1 VIPDVQRLNALHIV
15 LMRHLKMTETQ
26 DHAMADLLL
35 INGKIVTVDPD
46 FSILEAMAVKDGKIL
61 AVGTTSEMKNWKGSG
76 TEMIDLAGKMVLPGL
91 IDSHLHMVGT
101 GIALSQ
107 INCRTP
113 PIKSISGL
121 VDAVREKASDVKP
134 GEWILGRGWD
144 QAKLSDHRD
153 PNRWDLDKASPEN
166 PVWLTR
172 TCGHISVVNSRA
184 LEIAGVNMDTP
195 QPMGGHIVKDENGK
209 PTGLLQEG
217 PAMDLV
223 RQHIPSQ
230 DLEQTAEAIKRSSN
244 AFSEVGITGVI
255 EAGIEPLDMRAYQKV
270 VTGGEL
276 TVRVNM
282 MLRGRV
288 TGESAEE
295 SAVRIMDFPMTTG
308 YGDDLLRFLG
318 LKLLIDGGVGG
329 RTALLR
335 EPYENDP
342 DNCGILTMSEE
353 DLQKRVDAGNLAG
366 MMVGIHCAG
375 GKAMDIVLKAF
386 EETDK
391 LKPIKGRRF
400 AIIHAYQPTEQ
411 NFETC
416 RRLGITVASQP
427 SFLYYL
433 GESYYENV
441 GHERSEWLK
450 PHRAWIDNGI
460 MVASGTD
467 SPVTPYPPFPSLWT
481 SIARRTEVNNVQMG
495 TEQSITREE
504 AIRLYTINGAYHTF
518 EETIK
523 GSVEPGKLA
532 DMIVVDRDILT
543 CPLDDIKETKVL
555 RTILGG
561 KTVYEA

>member
-1 VIPDVQRLNALHIV
+1 
-15 LMRHLKMTETQ
+15 MTEIQ
-26 DHAMADLLL
+26 DHGMADLLL

-46 FSILEAMAVKDGKIL
+46 FSIHEAVAVKDGKVL
-61 AVGTTSEMKNWKGSG
+61 AVGTTSEMKTWKRSG
-76 TEMIDLAGKMVLPGL
+76 TEIIDLEGKIVLPGL

-113 PIKSISGL
+113 PIKSISDL
-121 VDAVREKASDVKP
+121 ADAVKEKASDVKP

-153 PNRWDLDKASPEN
+153 PNRWDLDEASSEN

-172 TCGHISVVNSRA
+172 TCGHLSVVNSRA
-184 LEIAGVNMDTP
+184 LEIAGISKDTP
-195 QPMGGHIVKDENGK
+195 QPVGGHIVKDENGE

-217 PAMDLV
+217 PAMDIV

-230 DLEQTAEAIKRSSN
+230 DLERTAEAIKLASN

-270 VTGGEL
+270 ATEGGL

-295 SAVRIMDFPMTTG
+295 SAARIKDFPMTTG

-335 EPYENDP
+335 EPYEDDL
-342 DNCGILTMSEE
+342 DNIGILTMAEE

-375 GKAMDIVLKAF
+375 GKAMDIVLNAF

-416 RRLGITVASQP
+416 RRLGIAVASQP

-460 MVASGTD
+460 IVASGTD
-467 SPVTPYPPFPSLWT
+467 SPVTPYLPFPSLWT

>member
-1 VIPDVQRLNALHIV
+1 
-15 LMRHLKMTETQ
+15 MRHFEMTETQ
-26 DHAMADLLL
+26 DHALADLLL

-46 FSILEAMAVKDGKIL
+46 FSIIEAVAVKDSNIV
-61 AVGTTSEMKNWKGSG
+61 AVGTTSVMNVWKGSI
-76 TEMIDLAGKMVLPGL
+76 TEVIDLEGKMVLPGL

-101 GIALSQ
+101 GVALSQ

-113 PIKSISGL
+113 PIKSISDL
-121 VDAVREKASDVKP
+121 ANAVKEKALDVKP

-153 PNRWDLDKASPEN
+153 PNRWDLDEASPEN

-184 LEIAGVNMDTP
+184 LEIAGLSKDTP
-195 QPMGGHIVKDENGK
+195 QPVGGHIVKDENGE
-209 PTGLLQEG
+209 PTGILQEA

-223 RQHIPSQ
+223 RQYIPPQ
-230 DLEQTAEAIKRSSN
+230 DLERTADSIKRASR

-270 VTGGEL
+270 ATEGEL

-282 MLRGRV
+282 MLRGRLA
-288 TGESAEE
+288 GESAEE
-295 SAVRIMDFPMTTG
+295 SATRIMDFPMTTG
-308 YGDDLLRFLG
+308 YGDDLLRYLG

-335 EPYENDP
+335 EPYED
-342 DNCGILTMSEE
+342 DNNNTGILIMPEE
-353 DLQKRVDAGNLAG
+353 DLQRRVDAGNLAG

-375 GKAMDIVLKAF
+375 GKAMDIVLNAF

-391 LKPIKGRRF
+391 IKPIKGRRF
-400 AIIHAYQPTEQ
+400 AIIHAYQPKEQ

-450 PHRAWIDNGI
+450 PHRAWIDNDI
-460 MVASGTD
+460 TVASGTD
-467 SPVTPYPPFPSLWT
+467 SPVTPYPPFPSLWA

-495 TEQSITREE
+495 TEQRITREE

-518 EETIK
+518 EEDIK
-523 GSVEPGKLA
+523 GSIEPGKLA
-532 DMIVVDRDILT
+532 DMIIVDRDILT
-543 CPLDDIKETKVL
+543 CPLDDIRDTKVL

>member
-1 VIPDVQRLNALHIV
+1 
-15 LMRHLKMTETQ
+15 MRHLEVTETQ

-46 FSILEAMAVKDGKIL
+46 FSIIEAVAVKNGKIL
-61 AVGTTSEMKNWKGSG
+61 AVGTTSEMKNWKGSR
-76 TEMIDLAGKMVLPGL
+76 TQMIDLAGKMVLPGL

-113 PIKSISGL
+113 PMKSISDL
-121 VDAVREKASDVKP
+121 ADAVKKKTSDVKP

-153 PNRWDLDKASPEN
+153 PNRWDLDEASPEN

-172 TCGHISVVNSRA
+172 TCGHISVVNRRA
-184 LEIAGVNMDTP
+184 LEIAGVSKGTP
-195 QPMGGHIVKDENGK
+195 QPVGGHIVKNENGE

-230 DLEQTAEAIKRSSN
+230 DLEQTAEAIKLASN
-244 AFSEVGITGVI
+244 AYSEVGITGVI

-270 VTGGEL
+270 ATGGEL

-295 SAVRIMDFPMTTG
+295 SAARIMDFPMTTG

-335 EPYENDP
+335 EPYEDDP
-342 DNCGILTMSEE
+342 DNCGILTMPED

-450 PHRAWIDNGI
+450 PHRTWIDKGI
-460 MVASGTD
+460 IVASGTD
-467 SPVTPYPPFPSLWT
+467 SPVTPYPPFPSLWA
-481 SIARRTEVNNVQMG
+481 SIARRTEVKNIQMG

-504 AIRLYTINGAYHTF
+504 AIRLYTINSAYHTF
-518 EETIK
+518 DETIK
-523 GSVEPGKLA
+523 GSIEPGKLA
-532 DMIVVDRDILT
+532 DMIVLDRDILS
-543 CPLDDIKETKVL
+543 CPLDDIRETKVL

>member
-1 VIPDVQRLNALHIV
+1 
-15 LMRHLKMTETQ
+15 MTETQ
-26 DHAMADLLL
+26 DHVKADLLL
-35 INGKIVTVDPD
+35 INGKVVTVDPE
-46 FSILEAMAVKDGKIL
+46 FSILEAVAVKHGKVL

-76 TEMIDLAGKMVLPGL
+76 TKVIDLAGRTVLPGL

-113 PIKSISGL
+113 PRTSIIDL
-121 VDAVREKASDVKP
+121 VDAVREKASHVKP
-134 GEWILGRGWD
+134 GKWILGRGWD

-153 PNRWDLDKASPEN
+153 PNRWDLDEASPEN

-184 LEIAGVNMDTP
+184 LEIAGVSKDTP
-195 QPMGGHIVKDENGK
+195 QPMGGHIVKDQNGE
-209 PTGLLQEG
+209 PTGLLK
-217 PAMDLV
+217 
-223 RQHIPSQ
+223 
-230 DLEQTAEAIKRSSN
+230 AIKRASN

-270 VTGGEL
+270 ATEGEL

-295 SAVRIMDFPMTTG
+295 SAARIRDFPMTTG
-308 YGDDLLRFLG
+308 YGDELLRFLG

-335 EPYENDP
+335 EPYEDDP
-342 DNCGILTMSEE
+342 ENVGILTMTEE
-353 DLQKRVDAGNLAG
+353 DLQRRVDAGNLAG
-366 MMVGIHCAG
+366 MMVGVHCAG
-375 GKAMDIVLKAF
+375 GKAMDIVLNAF

-441 GHERSEWLK
+441 GLERSEWLK
-450 PHRAWIDNGI
+450 PHRAWIDNDI
-460 MVASGTD
+460 TVASGTD
-467 SPVTPYPPFPSLWT
+467 SPVTPYPPFPSLWA

-495 TEQSITREE
+495 TEQCITREE
-504 AIRLYTINGAYHTF
+504 AIRLYTIKGAYHTF
-518 EETIK
+518 EEATK
-523 GSVEPGKLA
+523 GSIEPGKLA
-532 DMIVVDRDILT
+532 DMIIVDRDILT
-543 CPLDDIKETKVL
+543 CPLDDIRETKVL

>member
-1 VIPDVQRLNALHIV
+1 
-15 LMRHLKMTETQ
+15 MRHFEMTETQ
-26 DHAMADLLL
+26 DHALADLLL

-46 FSILEAMAVKDGKIL
+46 FSIIEAVAVKDSNIV
-61 AVGTTSEMKNWKGSG
+61 AVGTTSVMNVWKGSI
-76 TEMIDLAGKMVLPGL
+76 TEVIDLEGKMVLPGL

-101 GIALSQ
+101 GVALSQ

-113 PIKSISGL
+113 PIKSISDL
-121 VDAVREKASDVKP
+121 ANAVKEKASDVKP

-153 PNRWDLDKASPEN
+153 PNRWDLDEASPDN

-184 LEIAGVNMDTP
+184 LEIAGLSKDTP
-195 QPMGGHIVKDENGK
+195 QPVGGHIVKDEYGE
-209 PTGLLQEG
+209 PTGILQEA

-223 RQHIPSQ
+223 RQYIPPQ
-230 DLEQTAEAIKRSSN
+230 DLERTADSIKRASR

-270 VTGGEL
+270 ATEGEL

-282 MLRGRV
+282 MLRGRLA
-288 TGESAEE
+288 GESAEE
-295 SAVRIMDFPMTTG
+295 SATRIMDFPMTTG
-308 YGDDLLRFLG
+308 YGDDLLRYLG

-335 EPYENDP
+335 EPYED
-342 DNCGILTMSEE
+342 DNNNTGILIMPEE
-353 DLQKRVDAGNLAG
+353 DLQRRVDAGNLAG

-375 GKAMDIVLKAF
+375 GKAMDIVLNAF

-391 LKPIKGRRF
+391 IKPIKGRRF
-400 AIIHAYQPTEQ
+400 AIIHAYQPKEQ
-411 NFETC
+411 NFEAC

-450 PHRAWIDNGI
+450 PHRAWIDNDI
-460 MVASGTD
+460 TVASGTD
-467 SPVTPYPPFPSLWT
+467 SPVTPYPPFPSLWA

-495 TEQSITREE
+495 TEQRITREE

-518 EETIK
+518 EEDIK
-523 GSVEPGKLA
+523 GSIEPGKLA
-532 DMIVVDRDILT
+532 DMIIVDRDILT
-543 CPLDDIKETKVL
+543 CPLDDIRDTKVL

>member
-1 VIPDVQRLNALHIV
+1 
-15 LMRHLKMTETQ
+15 MTETR
-26 DHAMADLLL
+26 DHAKADLLL
-35 INGKIVTVDPD
+35 INGKIVTVDPE
-46 FSILEAMAVKDGKIL
+46 FNILEAVAVRDGRVL
-61 AVGTTSEMKNWKGSG
+61 TGGTTSEMKAWKGTR

-113 PIKSISGL
+113 PIISISDL
-121 VDAVREKASDVKP
+121 VDAVRENASDVKS

-153 PNRWDLDKASPEN
+153 PNRWDLDESSSDN

-184 LEIAGVNMDTP
+184 LEIAGVSKDTP
-195 QPMGGHIVKDENGK
+195 QPMGGHIVKDENDEPIGI
-209 PTGLLQEG
+209 LQEG

-223 RQHIPSQ
+223 RQHIPPQ
-230 DLEQTAEAIKRSSN
+230 DLEGTAKAIKRASN

-270 VTGGEL
+270 ATEGEL

-282 MLRGRV
+282 MLRGRIA
-288 TGESAEE
+288 GELAEE
-295 SAVRIMDFPMTTG
+295 SESRIMDFPITTG

-335 EPYENDP
+335 EAYEDDP
-342 DNCGILTMSEE
+342 ENIGILTMTEE
-353 DLQKRVDAGNLAG
+353 DLQRRVDAGNLAG
-366 MMVGIHCAG
+366 MMVGVHCAG
-375 GKAMDIVLKAF
+375 GKAMDIVLNAF
-386 EETDK
+386 EETNK

-416 RRLGITVASQP
+416 RRLGITIASQP

-441 GHERSEWLK
+441 GHERSKWLK
-450 PHRAWIDNGI
+450 PHRTWIDNDI
-460 MVASGTD
+460 IVASGTD
-467 SPVTPYPPFPSLWT
+467 SPVTPYPPFPSLWA

-495 TEQSITREE
+495 TEQCITREE
-504 AIRLYTINGAYHTF
+504 AIRLYTIKGAYHTF
-518 EETIK
+518 EEATK
-523 GSVEPGKLA
+523 GSIEPGKLA
-532 DMIVVDRDILT
+532 DMIIVDRDILT

-561 KTVYEA
+561 RTVYEV

>member
-1 VIPDVQRLNALHIV
+1 
-15 LMRHLKMTETQ
+15 MRHLKVTET
-26 DHAMADLLL
+26 HVNAKADLLL
-35 INGKIVTVDPD
+35 INGKIVTVDPE
-46 FSILEAMAVKDGKIL
+46 FSILEAVAVRDGKIIKR
-61 AVGTTSEMKNWKGSG
+61 GTTSEMKLWKGSR
-76 TEMIDLAGKMVLPGL
+76 TEVIDLAGKMVLPGL

-101 GIALSQ
+101 GVALSQ

-113 PIKSISGL
+113 PIKSVANL

-153 PNRWDLDKASPEN
+153 PNRWDLDEVSPEN

-184 LEIAGVNMDTP
+184 LEIAGVSKDTP
-195 QPMGGHIVKDENGK
+195 QPMGGHIVKDENGE

-223 RQHIPSQ
+223 RRYIPPQ
-230 DLEQTAEAIKRSSN
+230 DLEGTAKAIKRASN
-244 AFSEVGITGVI
+244 SFSEVGITGVI
-255 EAGIEPLDMRAYQKV
+255 EAGIEPLDMRAYQRV
-270 VTGGEL
+270 ATDGEL

-282 MLRGRV
+282 MLRGRIAD
-288 TGESAEE
+288 ESAEE
-295 SAVRIMDFPMTTG
+295 SVARIMDFPITTG
-308 YGDDLLRFLG
+308 YGDDLLKFLG

-335 EPYENDP
+335 EPYEDDP
-342 DNCGILTMSEE
+342 ENIGILTMTEE

-375 GKAMDIVLKAF
+375 GKAMDIVLNAL

-391 LKPIKGRRF
+391 IKPIKGRRF

-411 NFETC
+411 NFKTC

-433 GESYYENV
+433 GESYYKNV

-450 PHRAWIDNGI
+450 PHRAWIDNDI

-467 SPVTPYPPFPSLWT
+467 SPVTPYPPFPSLWA
-481 SIARRTEVNNVQMG
+481 SIARRTEVDNVQMG
-495 TEQSITREE
+495 TEQCITREE
-504 AIRLYTINGAYHTF
+504 AIQLYTIKGAYHTF
-518 EETIK
+518 EEATK
-523 GSVEPGKLA
+523 GSIEPGKLA
-532 DMIVVDRDILT
+532 DMIIVDRDILT
-543 CPLDDIKETKVL
+543 CPLDDIRETKVL

-561 KTVYEA
+561 RTVYEA

>member
-1 VIPDVQRLNALHIV
+1 MI
-15 LMRHLKMTETQ
+15 ETQ
-26 DHAMADLLL
+26 DYATADLLL

-46 FSILEAMAVKDGKIL
+46 FNILEAVAVKDGKIL
-61 AVGTTSEMKNWKGSG
+61 AVGKTSEMKTWKGSR
-76 TEMIDLAGKMVLPGL
+76 TQMIDLAGKMVLPGL

-113 PIKSISGL
+113 PIKSIL
-121 VDAVREKASDVKP
+121 DLADAVREKASDVKP

-144 QAKLSDHRD
+144 QAKLSDHRY
-153 PNRWDLDKASPEN
+153 PNRWDLDEASPEN

-184 LEIAGVNMDTP
+184 LEITGVSKDTP
-195 QPMGGHIVKDENGK
+195 QPKGGHILKDENGEL
-209 PTGLLQEG
+209 TGLLQEG

-230 DLEQTAEAIKRSSN
+230 DLERTAEAIKLASN

-270 VTGGEL
+270 ATEGEL

-295 SAVRIMDFPMTTG
+295 SAARIMDFPVTTG

-335 EPYENDP
+335 EPYEDDP
-342 DNCGILTMSEE
+342 ENVGILTMPEE

-366 MMVGIHCAG
+366 MMVGVHCAG
-375 GKAMDIVLKAF
+375 GKAMNIVLNAF

-400 AIIHAYQPTEQ
+400 AIIHAYQPTGQ

-416 RRLGITVASQP
+416 RRLEVTVASQP

-467 SPVTPYPPFPSLWT
+467 SPVTPYPPFPSLWA

-495 TEQSITREE
+495 TEQCITREE

-518 EETIK
+518 EEAIK
-523 GSVEPGKLA
+523 GSIEPGKLA
-532 DMIVVDRDILT
+532 DMIIVDRDILT
-543 CPLDDIKETKVL
+543 CPLDNIKETKVL